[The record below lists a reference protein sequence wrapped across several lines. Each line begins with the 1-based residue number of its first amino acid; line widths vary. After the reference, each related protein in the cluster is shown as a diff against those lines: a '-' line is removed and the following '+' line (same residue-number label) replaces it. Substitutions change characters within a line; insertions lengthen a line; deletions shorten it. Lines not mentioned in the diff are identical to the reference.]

1 MSFLNLWKYD
11 IEDLVGERKDVRK
24 KRFREIG
31 EDVYSF
37 FLETATKAEFQER
50 EGQWEMSCEIVDGIR
65 DNKHVLVEA
74 GVGIGKSFAYI
85 VPILYYN
92 KTYSRPVVIATSTIA
107 LQEQL
112 VDDIE
117 KIMDLLNYDT
127 EVLIAKGQNHFLC
140 KKRFNEYFTPELI
153 QENSEHKE
161 IYNVIGKFGYEK
173 ADWNVCI
180 PDELWGKINVREYN
194 SQTCRDKCSYC
205 SYCHYHNLRQQMLR
219 TRGVIV
225 CNQDLLAVNMSRKAS
240 LRKSLMND
248 AIGLIVIDEAHNLES
263 KVRSSVTSC
272 LSVRMLKGALQ
283 GVGSIVDSYYSNDIE
298 KADRLIDEFFKNLS
312 GQMDKQDKDAAKN
325 GQDVDRYFVKHINDK
340 CVALKNVLDSIQF
353 NASLYFG
360 DYVGN
365 HNRKNR
371 DDEVEQL
378 EDAVAFLESMTA
390 RDGSEDIFW
399 LERDRGIRGI
409 KGIQLYRCPKEVNKI
424 AHQILFS
431 DSNLPVVLTSATI
444 TSGQNED
451 YVQNYSYFI
460 KNTGLP
466 INQSLICESKKSP
479 FNYDEHAMIYYT
491 EHMPHPTRDRSNFIE
506 EGVREII
513 KLLQIS
519 NGKALI
525 LFTAKTDMQE
535 VYDKLCAEHLPFEI
549 IMQRGNSRQ
558 AETLEKFRN
567 DTNSVLLGTG
577 SYWEGINIEG
587 VSLSHVIIFK
597 LPFPVQEPI
606 VDYKFKQSNGSG
618 LMEVLV
624 PEMIIKLKQGIGRLI
639 RSEHDKGIISI
650 IDSRVGEK
658 SNAPY
663 KDIIWKSLPIKNKT
677 NEISTITE
685 FYNNVVKLKEE

>member
-112 VDDIE
+112 IDDIE

-161 IYNVIGKFGYEK
+161 IYNVIGKFGFEK

-194 SQTCRDKCSYC
+194 PQTCRDKCSYC
-205 SYCHYHNLRQQMLR
+205 SYCHYQNLRQQMLR

-240 LRKSLMND
+240 LRKSLMNE

-272 LSVRMLKGALQ
+272 LSVRMLKRALQ

-298 KADRLIDEFFKNLS
+298 RADRLIDAFFRNLS
-312 GQMDKQDKDAAKN
+312 EQMDKQDKDATKN
-325 GQDVDRYFVKHINDK
+325 GQDVDRYFVKHISDK

-365 HNRKNR
+365 RNRKNR

-390 RDGSEDIFW
+390 RDKSEDIFW

-431 DSNLPVVLTSATI
+431 NSDLPVVLTSATI

-466 INQSLICESKKSP
+466 INQSLICEPKKSP
-479 FNYDEHAMIYYT
+479 FNYDEQAMIYYT

-549 IMQRGNSRQ
+549 IMQRGNSKQ

-587 VSLSHVIIFK
+587 ISLSHVIIFK

-606 VDYKFKQSNGSG
+606 IDYKFKQSNGNG

-624 PEMIIKLKQGIGRLI
+624 PEMVIKLKQGIGRLI

-650 IDSRVGEK
+650 IDSRVGDK

-685 FYNNVVKLKEE
+685 FYNNIVKLKEE